1 MRKSEIYER
10 VISDF
15 LIKSDNVVI
24 HLLRKKKK
32 YKPSVTDEPI
42 NVPLAFP
49 KMEEVVEWL
58 HKQEWKRD
66 KNLWIDREIF
76 LIKLHSVM

>member
-1 MRKSEIYER
+1 M
-10 VISDF
+10 
-15 LIKSDNVVI
+15 LVV

-49 KMEEVVEWL
+49 KMEEVVKWLQKEEW
-58 HKQEWKRD
+58 R
-66 KNLWIDREIF
+66 RENNPLNRPWNIS
-76 LIKLHSVM
+76 HQTA